1 MNSSPIPERE
11 GKKKCGLF
19 VTLVQLTG
27 ILLLVIL
34 VADILYVEESYPP
47 VLLSRKANK
56 LRKLTGNW
64 ALHSKHQENDQS
76 LKSWV
81 RTYLLVPVEM
91 LIDPICFL
99 INLYA
104 SFVYAI
110 IYLYVVHALPDQL
123 SEKLTRL

>member
-1 MNSSPIPERE
+1 MI
-11 GKKKCGLF
+11 
-19 VTLVQLTG
+19 LVQLTG

-34 VADILYVEESYPP
+34 AADVFYVEESYPP

-76 LKSWV
+76 FKSWV
-81 RTYLLVPVEM
+81 RTYLLVPMEM

-110 IYLYVVHALPDQL
+110 IYLYVVHTA
-123 SEKLTRL
+123 R